1 MDVRDIYSAY
11 AADLN
16 NVEELLHQA
25 TKSDNALLMQSA
37 TQLLEAGGKRIRPL
51 LALIGSRLGEKE
63 RTRVYP
69 LAAAIELVHMA
80 TLVHDD
86 VIDDAALRRGK
97 PTVRA
102 QFGNLPAMFTGD
114 FLFARAIDLLSSI
127 PLPQVHTEMSS
138 AMVRMCEGEI
148 EQIRDFYNVHQS
160 LRNYLR
166 RVERK
171 TALLISVSC
180 ALGAVVVD
188 APQRVVRALRKFGYY
203 TGMAYQITDDILDY
217 VGEEGIVGKPV
228 GGDLRQGNLSLPALY
243 AASSGPFAKE
253 LQTLIRTDMDSSDV
267 ERAIDLVRESDALE
281 YAKNLAALYMNKALG
296 MIEQITSGPIR
307 TELTIMSEFVN
318 QRMF

>member
-1 MDVRDIYSAY
+1 MDVRTIYNEYES
-11 AADLN
+11 DLMK
-16 NVEELLHQA
+16 VERLLHEATWSENLRLTQA
-25 TKSDNALLMQSA
+25 A

-51 LALIGSRLGEKE
+51 FALIGSRLGTVE
-63 RTRVYP
+63 RSLVYP
-69 LAAAIELVHMA
+69 LAAAIELIHMA

-97 PTVRA
+97 PTVRS

-114 FLFARAIDLLSSI
+114 FLFARSIDLLSSI
-127 PLPQVHTEMSS
+127 PIAEVHAEMSS

-148 EQIRDFYNVHQS
+148 EQIRDFYNVQQS

-180 ALGAVVVD
+180 SLGALVTS
-188 APQRVVRALRKFGYY
+188 APRTTVRALRKFGYY

-217 VGEEGIVGKPV
+217 VGDEGVVGKPV

-243 AASSGPFAKE
+243 AASCGPFAEE
-253 LQTLIRTDMDSSDV
+253 LKRLIRIDMDSAAV
-267 ERAIDLVRESDALE
+267 TRAIDLVRASDAVE
-281 YAKNLAALYMNKALG
+281 YAKGVAAAYMKKALAV
-296 MIEQITSGPIR
+296 IEHIAPGPIQD
-307 TELTIMSEFVN
+307 ELITMSEFVN

>member
-1 MDVRDIYSAY
+1 MDVRDIYTAY
-11 AADLN
+11 AADLGH
-16 NVEELLHQA
+16 VEDILHHA
-25 TKSDNALLMQSA
+25 TRSDNLRLTESA

-51 LALIGSRLGEKE
+51 FALIGSRLGTLD

-86 VIDDAALRRGK
+86 VIDDADLRRGK

-102 QFGNLPAMFTGD
+102 QFGNLPAMYTGD
-114 FLFARAIDLLSSI
+114 FLFAKAIDLLSTI
-127 PLPQVHTEMSS
+127 PMPQVHVEMSS

-148 EQIRDFYNVHQS
+148 EQIRDFYNVHQT

-180 ALGAVVVD
+180 ALGGVVAEAPKAVI
-188 APQRVVRALRKFGYY
+188 RALRKFGYY

-217 VGEEGIVGKPV
+217 VGDEHVVGKPV
-228 GGDLRQGNLSLPALY
+228 GSDLRQGNLSLPALY
-243 AASSGPFAKE
+243 AASTGPFAEE
-253 LQTLIRTDMDSSDV
+253 LQSLIRTDMDSSAV
-267 ERAIDLVRESDALE
+267 ARAIDLVRKSDALDF
-281 YAKNLAALYMNKALG
+281 AKDLAATYMNKALA
-296 MIEQITSGPIR
+296 MIEYVAPGPIR